1 MNIAEK
7 HLETLSILSVCALL
21 LIWVLPDTIAL
32 RNILLV
38 IGGFTGLFLIK
49 RNWSILNWHCIQ
61 AIPLYLIGSLFLWVL
76 IHYTFFSLNRD
87 LELSELKSLWL
98 RAFAGFLMAIGVGI
112 SLHKNKHLRK
122 YFFFSLFFVP
132 IINLLA
138 YFYASYLNGGLV
150 KPNDFVRFLFIKIE
164 TTFFGAIASGF
175 AIANLIYFLIIKKEK
190 NIFLMPIPYLLGLVL
205 VLVSALLVGTKN
217 GIAIS
222 VALCLLFGLIL
233 LGDIFWNFRKT
244 SFSSVFACLL
254 IVVATAVI
262 WKGHKASAYEG
273 WDTIFSDAKVAV
285 QIDKYRH
292 WQKGE
297 HEFERPT
304 NELGTLVVGNTYF
317 RLAWAAVGTRLIATY
332 PLGYGSINR
341 SFVGLLDEAGLAHV
355 HQGQVHSGWIDF
367 GLAFGIPGL
376 ILIFSSMILM
386 MIFGMINPSLMN
398 LCAVMIVVAL
408 LPMGIIAEI
417 TYKQYFEATIFF
429 LALASAFIL
438 LGKRQAA
445 VDAEN
450 D

>member
-1 MNIAEK
+1 MKSTEK
-7 HLETLSILSVCALL
+7 CLEITSIISVCTLL
-21 LIWVLPDTIAL
+21 FIWVLPDTIAL
-32 RNILLV
+32 RNILLA
-38 IGGFTGLFLIK
+38 IGGTAGLLLVGRNLTIFK
-49 RNWSILNWHCIQ
+49 RYSVQ
-61 AIPLYLIGSLFLWVL
+61 AIPLYLVLSLFLWVL
-76 IHYTFFSLNRD
+76 IHYAFFSLNRD
-87 LELSELKSLWL
+87 LELSEIKSLWL
-98 RAFAGFLMAIGVGI
+98 RAFAGCLMAIGLGI
-112 SLHKNKHLRK
+112 SLNKNKHLRK

-132 IINLLA
+132 IINLII
-138 YFYASYLNGGLV
+138 YCYASYLNGSLV

-175 AIANLIYFLIIKKEK
+175 AIANLLYFLIIKKEK
-190 NIFLMPIPYLLGLVL
+190 NNFLKLVPYLLGLVL

-244 SFSSVFACLL
+244 SLTSVFACLL
-254 IVVATAVI
+254 IIVATAVV

-285 QIDKYRH
+285 QVDQYRQ

-297 HEFERPT
+297 NDFERPT

-317 RLAWAAVGTRLIATY
+317 RLAWATVGTRLIAAY

-341 SFVGLLDEAGLAHV
+341 SFVGMLDHAGLEHI

-367 GLAFGIPGL
+367 GLAFGMPGL
-376 ILIFSSMILM
+376 ILVFSCMAFI
-386 MIFGMINPSLMN
+386 IVCGVARPTLMN

-408 LPMGIIAEI
+408 LPMGVIAEI

-429 LALASAFIL
+429 ITLASSLVL
-438 LGKRQAA
+438 LEKKLPDEDFAK
-445 VDAEN
+445 
-450 D
+450 